1 MTRKKVLS
9 IVFSAN
15 MLELRRMVLEQAGY
29 TVISVQG
36 TPEAFA
42 LQPPFFELVLP
53 WTDPLPR
60 QEIEAMLAW
69 VKVNMPRARIVAL
82 QSANSE
88 RLQLADFCAD
98 PYEPEQ
104 WVNTV
109 SQAVA

>member
-29 TVISVQG
+29 AVTSVQG
-36 TPEAFA
+36 TQEAYA
-42 LQPPFFELVLP
+42 LKPPLDFDAVIVGHAV
-53 WTDPLPR
+53 PR

-69 VKVNMPRARIVAL
+69 VKVNMPRARIIAL

>member
-29 TVISVQG
+29 AVTSVEG
-36 TPEAFA
+36 TREAFA
-42 LQPPFFELVLP
+42 LKPPLDFDAVIVGHAA
-53 WTDPLPR
+53 PR

-69 VKVNMPRARIVAL
+69 VKVNVPHARIIAL

-88 RLQLADFCAD
+88 RFQLADFCAD